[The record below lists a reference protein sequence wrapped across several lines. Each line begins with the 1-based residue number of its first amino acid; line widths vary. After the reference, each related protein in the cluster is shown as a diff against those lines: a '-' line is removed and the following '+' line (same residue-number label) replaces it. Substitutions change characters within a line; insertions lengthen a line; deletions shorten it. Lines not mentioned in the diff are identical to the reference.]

1 MGKVRV
7 NINGPVTKE
16 SVDLDFHIQDE
27 SKEITNAVT
36 GVLGEGQGILKE
48 DELQVTENV
57 QLVNDAQTEAVQV
70 QVQAQSGQQSSEQQ
84 LQDPSLFWEGFLPT
98 KSLKVMVVEDD
109 DSTRLVICALL
120 RKCGY
125 EG

>member
-1 MGKVRV
+1 M

-16 SVDLDFHIQDE
+16 SVDLDFHTQDE
-27 SKEITNAVT
+27 NKEISNAVT
-36 GVLGEGQGILKE
+36 GVLGEGQRIVKE

-57 QLVNDAQTEAVQV
+57 PKAVQV
-70 QVQAQSGQQSSEQQ
+70 QVQAQSGQPSSEQQ
-84 LQDPSLFWEGFLPT
+84 LHDPSLFWEGFLPT